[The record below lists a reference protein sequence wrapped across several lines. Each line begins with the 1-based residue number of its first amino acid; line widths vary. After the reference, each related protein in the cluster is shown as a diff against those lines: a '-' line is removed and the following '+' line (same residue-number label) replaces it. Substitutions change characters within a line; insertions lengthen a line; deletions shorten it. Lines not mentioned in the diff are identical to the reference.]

1 MALIILNNTA
11 SNVSKIKRS
20 KDLLKER
27 KRMKTALYIS
37 LLCNLIQYL
46 FF

>member
-1 MALIILNNTA
+1 MALIILNNKS
-11 SNVSKIKRS
+11 SNISKIKRS

-27 KRMKTALYIS
+27 KRLKTALYIS
-37 LLCNLIQYL
+37 LLCNLLQYL

>member
-1 MALIILNNTA
+1 MALIILNNTTPT
-11 SNVSKIKRS
+11 VSKIKRS
-20 KDLLKER
+20 KELLKER
-27 KRMKTALYIS
+27 KQLKTALVIS